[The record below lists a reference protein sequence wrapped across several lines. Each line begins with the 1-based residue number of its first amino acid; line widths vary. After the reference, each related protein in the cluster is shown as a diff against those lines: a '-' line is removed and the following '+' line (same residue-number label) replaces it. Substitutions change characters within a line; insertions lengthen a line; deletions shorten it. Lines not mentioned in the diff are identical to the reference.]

1 MIYDLNGLRG
11 FKIITLNGQIGI
23 AHDFYFSPE
32 DWKVQYLM
40 CDAGYKMTDRIIIF
54 YKEAILRIEF
64 ENKKIFLN
72 LTRDK
77 IFKSPHINS
86 DSVVTMRVRKSLHD
100 YYGWTK
106 YWEKENYLQ
115 ELQKEKSGSEPITN
129 HNKIESVDGLKCT
142 REIINEVIM
151 ADSTELGLVKNLLM
165 DVSNWKIVYMLID
178 QFKTK
183 NEKKLVIKPNWIK
196 SFEGTEQKIQLVK
209 NVKKVSAGPKVKSV
223 KDIDEAVESKLK
235 KEK

>member
-100 YYGWTK
+100 YYGLNTGK
-106 YWEKENYLQ
+106 RRIIYKNYKKKNLVQNQLQ
-115 ELQKEKSGSEPITN
+115 
-129 HNKIESVDGLKCT
+129 
-142 REIINEVIM
+142 IIIK
-151 ADSTELGLVKNLLM
+151 LNLLM
-165 DVSNWKIVYMLID
+165 VLSAHG
-178 QFKTK
+178 
-183 NEKKLVIKPNWIK
+183 KLSMK
-196 SFEGTEQKIQLVK
+196 
-209 NVKKVSAGPKVKSV
+209 
-223 KDIDEAVESKLK
+223 
-235 KEK
+235 